1 MGAFWAKGYES
12 TSLSDLT
19 AATGLHKGSLYQA
32 FGDKHAL
39 FIEALRRYLDEMLR
53 RNREALEAAETPLE
67 GLRNVAHALVDLAGE
82 DSDGARG
89 CMALNSLVE
98 LAPHDPDVCD
108 VLRAHAA
115 RVHGGIATVLGDAQK
130 TGQVRSDRP
139 PELLASLILTF
150 SWGLAA
156 SMKGN
161 TSPADAHKL
170 LDAQLELLL

>member
-12 TSLSDLT
+12 TSLSDLI

-32 FGDKHAL
+32 FGDKHSL

-53 RNREALEAAETPLE
+53 RNREALEAAATPLDAVRD
-67 GLRNVAHALVDLAGE
+67 LAHALVDLAGE
-82 DSDGARG
+82 DGDGARG

-98 LAPHDPDVCD
+98 LAPHDPDVRD

-115 RVHGGIATVLGDAQK
+115 RMHEGIAALLADAQK
-130 TGQVRSDRP
+130 AGQVRSDRP

-161 TSPADAHKL
+161 ASPADAHRL